1 MPGFRFDIDTAGE
14 VIDDRTVRVRLD
26 AEWNVDGRILNGGY
40 LQAVAVR
47 AAAAILGTRSGA
59 VAVSTSFASPAIPGV
74 ADVTVTVLRR
84 GRRLSAV
91 SATVAQDGGIV
102 LVCLATFA
110 DLPDPAD
117 PADARPAALTAPV
130 DHSAPTTSAGL
141 GVPTAGLAVPTAP
154 AGSAVPM
161 APAGSDV
168 PTAPADQ
175 AVPTVA
181 ADLAAPTVPA
191 EESARTTSRAAPGL
205 RMPRVTGAA
214 DSIRVP
220 AERLPG
226 PPGLARL
233 LDLAFVPEDSG
244 WLSGDTSAGPR
255 IRCWLSFA
263 DHRPLDALAVIAMA
277 DMAPPV
283 SFAQGTFGW
292 APTLHLQVGV
302 FARPSSEHLL
312 LDLRGEPYDGAFVA
326 EDGLLWDARGTLVAR
341 SRQIAVPPR
350 R

>member
-1 MPGFRFDIDTAGE
+1 
-14 VIDDRTVRVRLD
+14 
-26 AEWNVDGRILNGGY
+26 
-40 LQAVAVR
+40 
-47 AAAAILGTRSGA
+47 
-59 VAVSTSFASPAIPGV
+59 
-74 ADVTVTVLRR
+74 
-84 GRRLSAV
+84 
-91 SATVAQDGGIV
+91 
-102 LVCLATFA
+102 
-110 DLPDPAD
+110 
-117 PADARPAALTAPV
+117 
-130 DHSAPTTSAGL
+130 
-141 GVPTAGLAVPTAP
+141 
-154 AGSAVPM
+154 
-161 APAGSDV
+161 
-168 PTAPADQ
+168 
-175 AVPTVA
+175 
-181 ADLAAPTVPA
+181 
-191 EESARTTSRAAPGL
+191 
-205 RMPRVTGAA
+205 MPRVTGAA

-220 AERLPG
+220 PERLPG